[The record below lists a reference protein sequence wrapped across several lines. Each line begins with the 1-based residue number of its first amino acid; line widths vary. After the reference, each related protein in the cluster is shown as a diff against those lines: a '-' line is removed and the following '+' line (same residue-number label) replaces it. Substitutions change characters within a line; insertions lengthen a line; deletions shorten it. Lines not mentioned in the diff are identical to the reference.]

1 MTSQQPDYAGTAHVS
16 GEASTPIAVPLPP
29 HKPSGPTLGTRLVI
43 FSALL
48 LPSAVLPLLFLRR
61 SVNGLHRKI
70 DELKVATGCLH
81 GEFKSVMSELSVRR
95 EEHERLRVMIS
106 ETREGLVH
114 LREETQQAQAMR
126 RSEDKPLRDQI
137 QELVASDR

>member
-1 MTSQQPDYAGTAHVS
+1 MTSQQSDYAGAAPVS
-16 GEASTPIAVPLPP
+16 GEGSTPIAVP
-29 HKPSGPTLGTRLVI
+29 KPSGPTLGMRLVI

-61 SVNGLHRKI
+61 SINGLHRKV
-70 DELKVATGCLH
+70 DELKVATSCLH

-95 EEHERLRVMIS
+95 EDHERLRAMIS

-114 LREETQQAQAMR
+114 LRGETQQAQAMR
-126 RSEDKPLRDQI
+126 VDEYERLRDQI

>member
-1 MTSQQPDYAGTAHVS
+1 MTSQQPVS
-16 GEASTPIAVPLPP
+16 GEASTPIAVPT
-29 HKPSGPTLGTRLVI
+29 HKPSGPTLGIRLVI

-61 SVNGLHRKI
+61 SVNGLHRKV
-70 DELKVATGCLH
+70 DELKVATSCLH

-95 EEHERLRVMIS
+95 EDHERLRAMIS

-114 LREETQQAQAMR
+114 LRGETQQAQAMR
-126 RSEDKPLRDQI
+126 VDEYERLRDQN